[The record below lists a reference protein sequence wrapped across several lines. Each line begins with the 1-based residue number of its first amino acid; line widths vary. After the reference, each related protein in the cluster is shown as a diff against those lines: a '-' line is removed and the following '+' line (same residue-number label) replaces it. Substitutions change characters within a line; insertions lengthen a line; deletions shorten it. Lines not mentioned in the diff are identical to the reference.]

1 MNRFTA
7 TVTVT
12 LHFDDE
18 RSPVTST
25 KQPIEFETEAD
36 DAEEA
41 WEEFLEGSSLD
52 MITFPKGVDPFD
64 PSIVE
69 EQWEHH
75 GIRRA
80 E

>member
-18 RSPVTST
+18 RNPVTST
-25 KQPIEFETEAD
+25 KQPIAFESEAD

>member
-1 MNRFTA
+1 MNRFIA

-12 LHFDDE
+12 LHFDE
-18 RSPVTST
+18 GRSPITS
-25 KQPIEFETEAD
+25 KMQPIEFEAEAN

-41 WEEFLEGSSLD
+41 WEEFLEASSLD
-52 MITFPKGVDPFD
+52 MITFPKGFNPFD
-64 PSIVE
+64 PTIVD